1 MGDKFLLDI
10 KLLYLTP
17 ERIVNALEDTRD
29 NRLKSMLKS
38 LFKRQKLARFVVDK
52 AHCVPQW
59 GHEFRIIASCKRD
72 NLKFIILHKTSKKG
86 AIADIINKLEK
97 GFAQQSGIIYCFS
110 RDDCELLASQL
121 VDVGIPADFYH
132 SKLSEVGKTQAYFK
146 WMEGV
151 TLVMCVTLSF
161 GMGIDKR
168 NVRFVIRVIPSKLE
182 FFRRGK
188 K

>member
-1 MGDKFLLDI
+1 MLL
-10 KLLYLTP
+10 
-17 ERIVNALEDTRD
+17 RIVISQIST
-29 NRLKSMLKS
+29 
-38 LFKRQKLARFVVDK
+38 LFFSFKVTLICAFN
-52 AHCVPQW
+52 
-59 GHEFRIIASCKRD
+59 RIIASCKRD

-151 TLVMCVTLSF
+151 TLV
-161 GMGIDKR
+161 G
-168 NVRFVIRVIPSKLE
+168 
-182 FFRRGK
+182 FF
-188 K
+188 